1 MPNARSLISLCL
13 LVSGCSTLP
22 SEPRSS
28 FLVERSWGVAGG
40 RTQEEAL
47 YLAGIIEEVLP
58 VYTELEGFT
67 QRPLRAHLTGDLG
80 VDHFAGMSI
89 EAPGSRAWIMVR
101 RGAEDVELTVAHE
114 MAHYYFDE
122 LQSKFP
128 TIVEEGL
135 CELQSGMVF
144 DAQEQFE
151 TRLVM
156 AAVSHLERVTIE
168 VQGAKSKAMLAW
180 LLESVPS
187 IEEALEIGRSANLE
201 TSLRTAATSYG
212 LGWLLVELIGWEG
225 MLLLARR
232 SDQEGLER
240 VPVEWILAAAGL
252 QPLTQENLEQAFRR
266 ALGEGDQTSEQ
277 PITITLRD

>member
-1 MPNARSLISLCL
+1 M
-13 LVSGCSTLP
+13 
-22 SEPRSS
+22 
-28 FLVERSWGVAGG
+28 
-40 RTQEEAL
+40 
-47 YLAGIIEEVLP
+47 
-58 VYTELEGFT
+58 YTELEGFT

-101 RGAEDVELTVAHE
+101 RDAEDVELTVAHE

>member
-1 MPNARSLISLCL
+1 MPNARSLIGLCL
-13 LVSGCSTLP
+13 LVSGCTSLP
-22 SEPRSS
+22 SEPSSS
-28 FLVERSWGVAGG
+28 FVVERSWGLAGG
-40 RTQEEAL
+40 RTQEESL
-47 YLAGIIEEVLP
+47 YLAQIVEKVLP
-58 VYTELEGFT
+58 VYSRLEGFT

-89 EAPGSRAWIMVR
+89 EAPDSRAWIMVR
-101 RGAEDVELTVAHE
+101 RDAQDVELTVAHE

-144 DAQEQFE
+144 DAREQFE

-168 VQGAKSKAMLAW
+168 VQGAESKAMLAW

-187 IEEALEIGRSANLE
+187 IEEALEIGRSGNLE

-225 MLLLARR
+225 MLLLAHR

-240 VPVEWILAAAGL
+240 VPAEWILAAADL
-252 QPLTQENLEQAFRR
+252 QPLTQENLEWAFRR
-266 ALGEGDQTSEQ
+266 ALGESDKTSKQ